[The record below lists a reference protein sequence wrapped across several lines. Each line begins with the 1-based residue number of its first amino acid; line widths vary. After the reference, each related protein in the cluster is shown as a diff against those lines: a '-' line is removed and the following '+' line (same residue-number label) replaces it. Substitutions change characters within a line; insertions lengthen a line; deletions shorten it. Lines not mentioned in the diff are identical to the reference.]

1 MSERHRLIFAGTPD
15 FAVPSLAALLEGP
28 WDVVAVL
35 TQPDRPAGR
44 GRRPQASPV
53 KRAAEAACVPILQP
67 ETLRDAQV
75 LDRLRALA
83 PDAFI
88 VAAYGLLLP
97 QAALD
102 LPPHGCVNVH
112 ASLLPRWRGAAP
124 IQRALLA
131 GDARTGIS
139 LMRMV
144 RALDAGP
151 VYSRHALDITPAD
164 TGGTLHD
171 RLAALGGDALRER
184 LPAIL
189 AGGLSPDPQD
199 EAGVT
204 YAPKLDKAEA
214 RIDWRDPA
222 AAIARQ
228 VRAFNPWPVAETS
241 LDDVRIRIWRAR
253 ALAMAHDAPPGTVL
267 DAPAALRVA
276 TGDGVL
282 EIDEL
287 QWPGRR
293 PLAAAAFVQGRPL
306 AGTRLT

>member
-1 MSERHRLIFAGTPD
+1 MSGRHRLVFAGTPD

-53 KRAAEAACVPILQP
+53 KRAAAAAGVPVLQP

-83 PDAFI
+83 ADAFI

-151 VYSRHALDITPAD
+151 VYSRHALDIAPAD

-189 AGGLSPDPQD
+189 AGSLSPEAQD

-222 AAIARQ
+222 AAIERR

-241 LDDVRIRIWRAR
+241 LDDVRIRIWQAR

-306 AGTRLT
+306 AGARLT